1 MLLNLPRRGWQW
13 HRTTD
18 KTPSTLCLRCQV
30 RRQHSVAV
38 ESLHGTQEK
47 AVEPQRDRQSH
58 QQKSQGAHPPR
69 PPRRYIES
77 RRKDI
82 PLRSFQFMKQEP
94 RPRPAAPRHKELFPP
109 EHTSNA
115 SYKFQS
121 QVRDQGLQKD
131 LNVVASVT
139 SLSSKSWLISRQLV
153 YDPQS

>member
-18 KTPSTLCLRCQV
+18 KTPSTLCLRCRV
-30 RRQHSVAV
+30 RWQHSAAV
-38 ESLHGTQEK
+38 ESLHETQEK
-47 AVEPQRDRQSH
+47 AVEPRTDRQLH
-58 QQKSQGAHPPR
+58 QQKPQGPHPPR

-82 PLRSFQFMKQEP
+82 PLKSFQFMKQEP
-94 RPRPAAPRHKELFPP
+94 RPRPDAPRQREPFPS
-109 EHTSNA
+109 ERTSTA

-139 SLSSKSWLISRQLV
+139 SLSLKSWLISRQLV